1 MKILISLS
9 YYTPH
14 ISGLTLSIKRLAELL
29 AKNGYEVTVLTTQ
42 HDKNLSQQEKLHD
55 VTILRVPYLIRI
67 DKGFIMPGFVGRVYN
82 ALSQTDKVL
91 IVLPQIEGIL
101 VTLLAKLLRKKV
113 YCLYICEVT
122 STNGIKATIIE
133 HILRIMN
140 RLTVQLAD
148 VVITM
153 TDDFA
158 QHNSVL
164 KKSGKLVRSIYP
176 IVSRP
181 LIDKEKQHV
190 LMQQIPHKKYTIGYL
205 GRIASE
211 KGIHYLLETIPL
223 LHKEIGDT
231 FVILLA
237 GPKKT
242 VGESSYQ
249 AKIAELLQ
257 NYQSNVIQLGEL
269 SDSELGAF
277 YSLLDVFVLPSTN
290 NTEAFGMVQVEA
302 MYCGTPVIA
311 TDLPGVRVPIQQ
323 TGMGEIVPVQDTQ
336 ALKKALIK
344 ILKHKKNYVK
354 HVSEIHEIFS
364 EEKILRMYRD
374 LFASRV
380 KNL

>member
-1 MKILISLS
+1 L
-9 YYTPH
+9 
-14 ISGLTLSIKRLAELL
+14 
-29 AKNGYEVTVLTTQ
+29 
-42 HDKNLSQQEKLHD
+42 
-55 VTILRVPYLIRI
+55 
-67 DKGFIMPGFVGRVYN
+67 YN
-82 ALSQTDKVL
+82 ALSQTDNVL

-101 VTLLAKLLRKKV
+101 VTLLAKLLGKKV

-122 STNGIKATIIE
+122 SSGGIKARIIE
-133 HILRIMN
+133 QILRIMN
-140 RLTVQLAD
+140 RLTIQLAD

-158 QHNSVL
+158 KHNSVL

-181 LIDKEKQHV
+181 LIDTEKQQA
-190 LMQQIPHKKYTIGYL
+190 LQQQIPRKKYVIGYL

-211 KGIHYLLETIPL
+211 KGIQYLLETIPL
-223 LHKEIGDT
+223 LRKELGDT

-277 YSLLDVFVLPSTN
+277 YSLLDVFVLPSIN

-323 TGMGEIVPVQDTQ
+323 TGMGEIVPIQDTQ
-336 ALKKALIK
+336 ALATALIK
-344 ILKHKKNYVK
+344 ILRDKKRYIK
-354 HVSEIHEIFS
+354 KSSEIHEIFS
-364 EEKILRMYRD
+364 EEKILRLYRD
-374 LFASRV
+374 LFAS
-380 KNL
+380 

>member
-29 AKNGYEVTVLTTQ
+29 AKNGYEITVLTTQ
-42 HDKNLSQQEKLHD
+42 HDKNLSQHEKIHE
-55 VTILRVPYLIRI
+55 VTVLRVPYLFRI
-67 DKGFIMPGFVGRVYN
+67 DKGFIMPSFVGRVYK

-91 IVLPQIEGIL
+91 VILPQIEGIL

-122 STNGIKATIIE
+122 SPGGIKAKIIE
-133 HILRIMN
+133 QILRLMN
-140 RLTVQLAD
+140 KLTVQLAD
-148 VVITM
+148 VLITM

-158 QHNSVL
+158 NHNAVL
-164 KKSGKLVRSIYP
+164 KKSGKVVRSMYP
-176 IVSRP
+176 IVSQP
-181 LIDKEKQHV
+181 LIDKEKQQQ
-190 LMQQIPHKKYTIGYL
+190 LLQQIPHKKYIIGYL

-223 LHKEIGDT
+223 LRKELGDT

-249 AKIAELLQ
+249 AKIAALLQ

-323 TGMGEIVPVQDTQ
+323 TGMGEIVPVQDTKV
-336 ALKKALIK
+336 LVKVLIK
-344 ILKHKKNYVK
+344 ILKHKKSYVK
-354 HVSEIHEIFS
+354 QVSEIHEIFS
-364 EEKILRMYRD
+364 EEKILRKYRA
-374 LFASRV
+374 LFAS
-380 KNL
+380 